1 MIFLIRE
8 PSRFFTPSIS
18 AMSMSRSA
26 ILLVAFGLASS
37 EAVVLRRS
45 QSAPMATL
53 PPMAWIRQ
61 QLKKPDVVGTGG
73 TTPC

>member
-1 MIFLIRE
+1 MVL
-8 PSRFFTPSIS
+8 
-18 AMSMSRSA
+18 SRSA
-26 ILLVAFGLASS
+26 ILLAVFGLASS

-45 QSAPMATL
+45 QSVPMATL

-61 QLKKPDVVGTGG
+61 HLKNPDVVGTGG